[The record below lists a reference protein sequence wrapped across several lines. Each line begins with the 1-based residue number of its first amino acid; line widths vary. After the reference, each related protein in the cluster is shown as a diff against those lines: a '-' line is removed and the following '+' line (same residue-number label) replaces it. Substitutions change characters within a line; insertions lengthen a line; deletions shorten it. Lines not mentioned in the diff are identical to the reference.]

1 MQTMTNHL
9 LERIRAALDG
19 GRLTVNALDDGSG
32 VLLDLDGE
40 QLLTLNHS
48 AMHLIQTLQSG
59 GCDLEALTLALTE
72 RFAVDADPARA
83 DAEVFIEQL
92 SAALD

>member
-1 MQTMTNHL
+1 MQTEL
-9 LERIRAALDG
+9 LDRIRSALDS

-48 AMHLIQTLQSG
+48 AMHLVQSIQSG
-59 GCDLEALTLALTE
+59 CGDPDALSKVLTDRFDVDLEQ
-72 RFAVDADPARA
+72 ARA
-83 DAEVFIEQL
+83 DTAGFIEQL
-92 SAALD
+92 ADALD

>member
-1 MQTMTNHL
+1 MQTDL
-9 LERIRAALDG
+9 LDRIRAALDS

-48 AMHLIQTLQSG
+48 AMQLVQNIESG
-59 GCDLEALTLALTE
+59 ALDLTALATALTE
-72 RFAVDADPARA
+72 RFEVDPERARR
-83 DAEVFIEQL
+83 DAAAFIERL
-92 SAALD
+92 AGALD